1 MLCECS
7 AGEEMALVDHL
18 KGMRMTDGGKREL
31 KSLLICLVT
40 LGEKESAQKLQ
51 QTAENFQVAQ
61 VAAVELADDTVSS
74 ESVDEEVYSF
84 ERYALK
90 TRSTARGS
98 DAFSWMLKVFISP

>member
-1 MLCECS
+1 
-7 AGEEMALVDHL
+7 MALVDHL

-40 LGEKESAQKLQ
+40 LGENESAQKLHM
-51 QTAENFQVAQ
+51 TAENFQVAQ

-74 ESVDEEVYSF
+74 ESVDEDFYSF
-84 ERYALK
+84 ERYVKK
-90 TRSTARGS
+90 TRSAARDS